1 MLGKILNID
10 VTNITI
16 LKLKIELILQD
27 EEEIYNYL
35 CLIFDS
41 TKQRKEILEKCNNQL
56 FIEFDKNIKEK

>member
-16 LKLKIELILQD
+16 LKRKIELISQD

-35 CLIFDS
+35 CLIFGS
-41 TKQRKEILEKCNNQL
+41 TKQRKEILEKCNNEL